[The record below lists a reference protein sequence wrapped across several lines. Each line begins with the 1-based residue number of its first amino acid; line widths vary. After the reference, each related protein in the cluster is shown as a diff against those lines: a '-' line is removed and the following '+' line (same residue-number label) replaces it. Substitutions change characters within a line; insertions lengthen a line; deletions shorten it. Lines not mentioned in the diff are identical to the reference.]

1 LLTAGYPCLSLHG
14 GKDQVDRDHTLHEFK
29 TGVKTVL
36 IATSVAGRG
45 LDVPD
50 IVCVVNFSTP
60 NHIEE
65 YVHRVGRTGRAG
77 RKGTAYTFVSTQE
90 DKYCSVCIRALE
102 RAGVEVPKEVREL
115 QAAFQAKVERGE
127 AKAVHS
133 NSGFVGKGFTF
144 DSDEMNEAQRAQAMQ
159 KKAYEKEQGLAADDD
174 DDDQPSGAGDGDG
187 GSGRQ
192 ALAPQLLAKLER
204 ARQIAALLSAS
215 KNLLVQSSAA
225 NIAPASASVTAAGA
239 GAVAAGAATASMLHL
254 LAPCFLPD
262 GTVDAKAAQGRA
274 RQIWAEVLRARSG
287 GAASGVDAGP
297 SGVAHFSEEIDIN
310 DYPAP
315 ARKRITQKATLDDV
329 VERTGVA
336 IIQRGNYVAPNKKLE
351 PGEKRLRLIIEAS
364 TEIAVQKA
372 RAEIMRVLEDET
384 LRTSGS
390 GSGGGQPT
398 GGRYSVL

>member
-1 LLTAGYPCLSLHG
+1 MSLHG

-50 IVCVVNFSTP
+50 IVCVVNFNTP

-77 RKGTAYTFVSTQE
+77 RKGTAYTFVSSQE

-115 QAAFQAKVERGE
+115 QAAFQAKVDRGE

-174 DDDQPSGAGDGDG
+174 DDDQPLGSGDYDG

-192 ALAPQLLAKLER
+192 ALAPQLLAKLEK

-215 KNLLVQSSAA
+215 KNLIEQPSAA
-225 NIAPASASVTAAGA
+225 NGAPASASVAT
-239 GAVAAGAATASMLHL
+239 AGAATASSTLHS

-274 RQIWAEVLRARSG
+274 RLIWAEILRARSG
-287 GAASGVDAGP
+287 GAASAVDIGSAGVG
-297 SGVAHFSEEIDIN
+297 HFSEEIDIN

-315 ARKRITQKATLDDV
+315 ARKRITQKATLDEV
-329 VERTGVA
+329 VERSGVA

-364 TEIAVQKA
+364 TELAVQKA

-390 GSGGGQPT
+390 GGQPS
-398 GGRYSVL
+398 GRYSVL